1 MRFRSCLCHSERVR
15 EANTH
20 REFIVFNEKM
30 LNNKSVPAK
39 NLSFHDRETLR
50 WRFETVKVVCLT
62 RSG

>member
-1 MRFRSCLCHSERVR
+1 MRLLSCLCHSERVR

-20 REFIVFNEKM
+20 RKFIDFNEEM
-30 LNNKSVPAK
+30 LNNKSNPAK

-50 WRFETVKVVCLT
+50 WRLETVKVVYLT